1 MLGPSPAAAVLATIL
16 STALFLTTIRPAAAA
31 DNRPI
36 VFFVA
41 ASAEDPAL
49 VVARLY
55 EGRHPGVRVTVRAN
69 ASSRLA
75 RDILVGGERADVL
88 LFADGRT
95 MDELEGAE
103 LIDRASRRDFLEND
117 LVVIG
122 SEEGVAH
129 LRSPADLAAPGVRA
143 VALCDTL
150 VPLGAYARAFLRTAG
165 VWEAVSARAYQ
176 VTDARAA
183 LVAVETGAANYA
195 IVYASQVRNVKWVRV
210 VWSVAP
216 QTHPPVRYPLALLLR
231 ASRRPRARDFH
242 KFLLSDAAARVF
254 AGHGFRVVG
263 EGVPG
268 LEGTGWGEST
278 TGKSAG
284 GDSANVGSD
293 TAGADAEIDSAR
305 GEIDSVGAGGE

>member
-1 MLGPSPAAAVLATIL
+1 MTAPGKSAAIAACALVLGLAAPAPS
-16 STALFLTTIRPAAAA
+16 AAA
-31 DNRPI
+31 DPPI

-49 VVARLY
+49 VVARLF
-55 EGRHPGVRVTVRAN
+55 EGRHRGARVTVRAN

-103 LIDRASRRDFLEND
+103 LIDRSSRRDLLEND

-122 SEEGVAH
+122 SEEGADH
-129 LRSPADLAAPGVRA
+129 LRSPADLAAPGAGA

-150 VPLGAYARAFLRTAG
+150 VPLGAYARAFLRASG
-165 VWEAVSARAYQ
+165 VWEAVSARAYE

-183 LVAVETGAANYA
+183 LAAVETGAADYA
-195 IVYASQVRNVKWVRV
+195 VVYASQARNVKWVRV

-216 QTHPPVRYPLALLLR
+216 QTHPPIRYPLALLHR
-231 ASRRPRARDFH
+231 SRRRPRARDFH
-242 KFLLSDAAARVF
+242 EFLLSDAAARVF
-254 AGHGFRVVG
+254 AVHGFRLAG
-263 EGVPG
+263 AASPG
-268 LEGTGWGEST
+268 AAPD
-278 TGKSAG
+278 SAG
-284 GDSANVGSD
+284 
-293 TAGADAEIDSAR
+293 AE
-305 GEIDSVGAGGE
+305 GK